1 MMKISRIALALL
13 ALAFA
18 PEAAAGENPAPLTGA
33 DIAAFVSVW
42 PKVANALADA
52 DPEFDPALANAI
64 RAQLEEMAASD
75 SKDSKLDAA
84 AIAAGYPDFETFAT
98 MASRILL
105 AGQWAADAPDAG
117 DLNAA
122 IDAIEKVD
130 LRAADEKA
138 ELIAALKK
146 AYSAALAGKPSDADI
161 AAALPF
167 VDAIGKAV
175 AIDQ

>member
-1 MMKISRIALALL
+1 MMKIGLIAGALL
-13 ALAFA
+13 AMGFA
-18 PEAAAGENPAPLTGA
+18 SAAVAAENGAPLTGA
-33 DIAAFVSVW
+33 EIAAFISIW
-42 PKVANALADA
+42 PQTAKTLAVT
-52 DPEFDPALANAI
+52 DPEFDPTLTRAL
-64 RAQLEEMAASD
+64 RSQLEEMAASD

-84 AIAAGYPDFETFAT
+84 ATAAGYPDFETFAT

-122 IDAIEKVD
+122 IDAIEKDD